1 MLAAIFGAFAADM
14 RRNVHAFKRTAALT
28 LIAVVAAL
36 VAAGFGLS
44 LITVWL
50 EQLYGTMTAL
60 AIVGGGCA
68 ALALIL
74 FTVALWHPKPRPQ
87 PAPRVAEAT
96 DIDVARRTI
105 ADSER
110 AIDDALTTMQQG
122 TRESMLAA
130 VSLAVV
136 TGIIL
141 GRKL

>member
-1 MLAAIFGAFAADM
+1 MLAAIFGAFAADV
-14 RRNVHAFKRTAALT
+14 RRNVHAFKRTAMLT
-28 LIAVVAAL
+28 TVAVVVAL
-36 VAAGFGLS
+36 VAVGFGLS
-44 LITVWL
+44 LLTVWL
-50 EQLYGTMTAL
+50 ERLYGTMAAL

-74 FTVALWHPKPRPQ
+74 FTVALRHPAPRPQ

-110 AIDDALTTMQQG
+110 AIDEALTGMQQG
-122 TRESMLAA
+122 SRGSMLAA